1 MVFNDY
7 LNNKDETGLIFTD
20 EEEKSKIERGVAW
33 LLKKLG
39 SNIISG
45 QSIMNISLPVFL
57 FDKRTLHE
65 VFCYEHRAAPFYLSH
80 AAYCTDI
87 FERMKWV
94 VVYAISQLYISTIQS
109 KPFNPIIGETF
120 QCKIGPLNMY
130 TEQTSNHPIIS
141 NFYAFDDDH
150 LYKIHGY
157 IITTAS
163 TGANSISAIKKGK
176 YQITFKDGTLYTIH
190 LPGVL
195 VKGITVG
202 KRYFNYVKKMLVVD
216 ETNKLC
222 SYISMN
228 PDEPGFVKRW
238 LSWFSSK
245 QGTFPDSFAGQIVKL
260 EDVKIDQ
267 KDTDHKLEKDAQ
279 GFGVIKGEWTKN
291 VTFDEEEYW
300 TTDNYSL
307 LTVYEVGYKCP
318 SDGRFRPDLIA
329 LINKD
334 EETSQKEKE
343 KLENIQRADRK
354 LRANWKEKR
363 EKEKKTKK

>member
-1 MVFNDY
+1 MVFNEY
-7 LNNKDETGLIFTD
+7 IKSKEEPGLIFTN

-45 QSIMNISLPVFL
+45 QSIMTISLPVFL

-80 AAYCTDI
+80 AAYCTDK

-94 VVYAISQLYISTIQS
+94 IVYTISQLYISTIQS

-130 TEQTSNHPIIS
+130 TEQTVNHPITS
-141 NFYAFDDDH
+141 NFYAFDDDN

-163 TGANSISAIKKGK
+163 TGANTISAIKKGK

-190 LPGVL
+190 LPAVL

-202 KRYFNYVKKMLVVD
+202 KRLFNYVKKMLVID
-216 ETNKLC
+216 ETNKYC
-222 SYISMN
+222 AYISMN
-228 PDEPGFVKRW
+228 PDEPGFFK
-238 LSWFSSK
+238 SWFTSK
-245 QGTFPDSFAGQIVKL
+245 QGTFPDTFAGKVVKL
-260 EDVKIDQ
+260 EDVKIDP
-267 KDTDHKLEKDAQ
+267 KDTDHKLEKNAQ
-279 GFGVIKGEWTKN
+279 EFIQIKGEWTKN
-291 VTFDEEEYW
+291 VIFDDEEYW
-300 TTDNYSL
+300 DIETYPL
-307 LTVYEVGYKCP
+307 LTVHEVGYKCP

-329 LINKD
+329 LVKND
-334 EETSQKEKE
+334 QETSQKEKE

-354 LRANWKEKR
+354 LRANWLKE
-363 EKEKKTKK
+363 EKKRNKDK